1 MEFWGVE
8 VKPGEIVKCDPGED
22 KYLHLSQASLGEVK
36 KDKGNENVPIFVK
49 FNDQK
54 LVLGTLSAEKCAQI
68 SYDLVFEKEF
78 ELSHSSKN
86 VSVYFCGYK
95 TVVADDDEADDF
107 PDGDFDSDED
117 IQVAQKVNGKTE
129 VKDEQA
135 KPSTGKVSVKADA
148 SAAKPKV
155 KIEKAR
161 KADKQNAV
169 EDDEDDGD
177 DESEED
183 EDESEEVSDDDDE
196 DMAGA
201 EDDSDDEDE
210 DANSDEEDEATPK
223 KTESGKKRPAGSA
236 SKTPAPEKKAKLVSP
251 VGSQKTG
258 GDGKKGGH
266 AATPHPAKYAGRTPA
281 GSDKSKQQTPKSAG
295 SVRCK
300 SCSKTFNSE
309 NALQAHTKAKHGAA
323 K

>member
-95 TVVADDDEADDF
+95 TVVADDDETAGF
-107 PDGDFDSDED
+107 PDSDFDSDED
-117 IQVAQKVNGKTE
+117 MQLGQKVNGKTE

-135 KPSTGKVSVKADA
+135 KPSTGKVSVRADA

-155 KIEKAR
+155 KIEEASKAGKP
-161 KADKQNAV
+161 KA
-169 EDDEDDGD
+169 DEDDDDD

-210 DANSDEEDEATPK
+210 DASSDGEDEATPQ

-236 SKTPAPEKKAKLVSP
+236 SKMPAPEKKAKLVSP

-258 GDGKKGGH
+258 GDGKTGGH
-266 AATPHPAKYAGRTPA
+266 TATPHPAKYAGKTPA
-281 GSDKSKQQTPKSAG
+281 SGDKSKQQTPKSAG
-295 SVRCK
+295 SVSCK
-300 SCSKTFNSE
+300 SCSKTFNSD

>member
-1 MEFWGVE
+1 MIVDGVE

-54 LVLGTLSAEKCAQI
+54 LVLGTLSAEKY
-68 SYDLVFEKEF
+68 S
-78 ELSHSSKN
+78 
-86 VSVYFCGYK
+86 
-95 TVVADDDEADDF
+95 
-107 PDGDFDSDED
+107 DFDSDED
-117 IQVAQKVNGKTE
+117 MQLGQKVNGKTE

-135 KPSTGKVSVKADA
+135 KPSTGKVSVRADA
-148 SAAKPKV
+148 SAAKPK
-155 KIEKAR
+155 
-161 KADKQNAV
+161 
-169 EDDEDDGD
+169 
-177 DESEED
+177 
-183 EDESEEVSDDDDE
+183 

-210 DANSDEEDEATPK
+210 DASSDGEDEATPQ

-236 SKTPAPEKKAKLVSP
+236 SKMPAPEKKAKLVSP

-258 GDGKKGGH
+258 GDGKTGGH
-266 AATPHPAKYAGRTPA
+266 TATPHPAKYAGKTPA
-281 GSDKSKQQTPKSAG
+281 SGDKSKQQTPKSAG
-295 SVRCK
+295 SVSCK
-300 SCSKTFNSE
+300 SCSKTFNSD

>member
-8 VKPGEIVKCDPGED
+8 VKPGETVKCDPGED

-78 ELSHSSKN
+78 ELCHSSKN
-86 VSVYFCGYK
+86 TSVYFCGYK
-95 TVVADDDEADDF
+95 TVVADDDETDDF
-107 PDGDFDSDED
+107 PDSDFDSDED
-117 IQVAQKVNGKTE
+117 IQLGQKVNGKTE
-129 VKDEQA
+129 VKDERT
-135 KPSTGKVSVKADA
+135 KPSTGKVSVKVDA

-155 KIEKAR
+155 KIEEAN
-161 KADKQNAV
+161 KADKQKADK
-169 EDDEDDGD
+169 DDEVDDD

-183 EDESEEVSDDDDE
+183 ESEDVSDDDE
-196 DMAGA
+196 DMAEA
-201 EDDSDDEDE
+201 EDESDDVDE
-210 DANSDEEDEATPK
+210 DASSDEEDEATPQK
-223 KTESGKKRPAGSA
+223 VESGKKRPAGSA

-258 GDGKKGGH
+258 GDGKKGGGH
-266 AATPHPAKYAGRTPA
+266 TATPHPAKYAGKTPA
-281 GSDKSKQQTPKSAG
+281 TSDKSKQQTPKSAG
-295 SVRCK
+295 SVSCK

-309 NALQAHTKAKHGAA
+309 NALQAHTKAKHAAA